1 MDHQFTNEMLATAI
15 KYLASKRQNFHL
27 SLSEYPLDDEHRE
40 HINSEIDKLNAVIS
54 VLEAEQER
62 RRREAA

>member
-1 MDHQFTNEMLATAI
+1 MEQLTNEMLATAI

-27 SLSEYPLDDEHRE
+27 SISEYALDSEHRE
-40 HINSEIDKLNAVIS
+40 HLNSEIDKLNAVLG

-62 RRREAA
+62 RRLAAA